1 MATPRQVRS
10 WIDQAEADLAA
21 ARVEAVGIAECHR
34 RYWLQQ
40 SYEKAIKALALMKW
54 TGGAADEAEF
64 ARQFLLQ
71 HSPLK
76 KVGTTP
82 TPLSKALRAL
92 ARVLDAQVHG
102 MDNGNILLRID
113 ATTPTSDPV
122 EVSYRYPFLRDGQ
135 FLPPASFDDWDLYQG
150 NFMAAE
156 SAVRRLIGVVKD
168 ELKLFALTPK

>member
-1 MATPRQVRS
+1 MATPKQVRS

-21 ARVEAVGIAECHR
+21 ARADAGGVAECHR

-64 ARQFLLQ
+64 TRQFLLQ

-76 KVGTTP
+76 KVGTTS
-82 TPLSKALRAL
+82 TTLSKPLRAL
-92 ARVLDAQVHG
+92 ARELGAQVRRL
-102 MDNGNILLRID
+102 DNGHVLIKID
-113 ATTPTSDPV
+113 ATAPTSDPA
-122 EVSYRYPFLRDGQ
+122 EVSYRYPFHRDGE
-135 FLPPASFDDWDLYQG
+135 FVPPASFDDWDDYQG

-168 ELKLFALTPK
+168 ELKLFGRTPR